1 MILVI
6 VESPAKAKTINKYLG
21 SEYKVLASMGHVRDL
36 PAKSGSIDPEND
48 FEMKWEKTTSRAKTL
63 REIEHAV
70 EKSEKIVLA
79 TDPDREGEA
88 ISWHLFELL
97 NKKKSKNFE
106 RVVFN
111 AVTKDKVLDAINN
124 PRSIDNDL
132 VEAYKARRSLDYLI
146 GFKISPILWTK
157 LSGVKSAGRVQS
169 VALKIICER
178 EIEIE
183 NFKSQRYW
191 SVTSSMS
198 AKNGQNFTASLVSIN
213 ENKLNKFDI
222 KSEKEAKAIINNL
235 NNSIFTVSEVKKTSI
250 IRKPQPPF
258 TTSTL
263 QQEASKRL
271 GFNPTRTMQVA
282 QKLYE
287 GIDSQKIEGGL
298 ITYMRTD
305 GVQIEDNVIN
315 EIRNNIEVIFGAG
328 QVPQNKNIYQTK
340 SKNAQESHEAIR
352 PTSITNAPEKIKAH
366 LSDEQFKL
374 YELIWKRTMASQ
386 MANAKFERTSITIKA
401 IDNLGQNNLFRASGE
416 HRLEAGYQVL
426 FDDKPNDGA
435 EKDLNEEKVSN
446 QNVFGIE
453 ENESISCKKLI
464 DNAHDT
470 EPPPRFNPAS
480 LIKLLEDLGIGRPS
494 TYASILS
501 VLTERNY
508 TKLEQKRFTPTS
520 NGRLLTVFLENY
532 YPDYVKYD
540 FTADLEQKLDQISNG
555 DFTRISL
562 LEDFYSNLDMKTKNV
577 KDIER
582 IEVMENLVDTLAPH
596 IFGQDSENPRL
607 CPDCSGGKITLK
619 SFESG
624 SFLCCSNY
632 PDCNFQ
638 HGLGKNDAIATQKQV
653 IAIDPMT
660 GNEITLQSGRY
671 GPYLEVEDSN
681 MENDKPKRVSIP
693 RNIKLED
700 LSDELALQL
709 ISLPK
714 SIGNHPETNQ
724 EITGAIGRYGPYIKH
739 ENTYVSIKLED
750 LFAIG
755 LNRAVTLIDEKNK
768 VSPSSPNQILGQ
780 YPKTKNDIILSSGR
794 YGPYLKYKKKNYS
807 VGKNISVE
815 TLNLE
820 EAIKIIDL
828 KDKKN

>member
-1 MILVI
+1 MAL
-6 VESPAKAKTINKYLG
+6 KFLQ
-21 SEYKVLASMGHVRDL
+21 
-36 PAKSGSIDPEND
+36 
-48 FEMKWEKTTSRAKTL
+48 F
-63 REIEHAV
+63 
-70 EKSEKIVLA
+70 
-79 TDPDREGEA
+79 
-88 ISWHLFELL
+88 
-97 NKKKSKNFE
+97 
-106 RVVFN
+106 
-111 AVTKDKVLDAINN
+111 
-124 PRSIDNDL
+124 
-132 VEAYKARRSLDYLI
+132 
-146 GFKISPILWTK
+146 LWTK

-191 SVTSSMS
+191 SITSSMS
-198 AKNGQNFTASLVSIN
+198 AKNGQNFTASLLSIN
-213 ENKLNKFDI
+213 ENKLNRFDI

-315 EIRNNIEVIFGAG
+315 EIRNNIEVIFGAR

-435 EKDLNEEKVSN
+435 EKDLNEEKLSN

-562 LEDFYSNLDMKTKNV
+562 LEDFYSNLDMKTK
-577 KDIER
+577 
-582 IEVMENLVDTLAPH
+582 M
-596 IFGQDSENPRL
+596 
-607 CPDCSGGKITLK
+607 LK
-619 SFESG
+619 M
-624 SFLCCSNY
+624 L
-632 PDCNFQ
+632 
-638 HGLGKNDAIATQKQV
+638 
-653 IAIDPMT
+653 
-660 GNEITLQSGRY
+660 NE
-671 GPYLEVEDSN
+671 
-681 MENDKPKRVSIP
+681 
-693 RNIKLED
+693 
-700 LSDELALQL
+700 
-709 ISLPK
+709 
-714 SIGNHPETNQ
+714 
-724 EITGAIGRYGPYIKH
+724 
-739 ENTYVSIKLED
+739 
-750 LFAIG
+750 
-755 LNRAVTLIDEKNK
+755 
-768 VSPSSPNQILGQ
+768 
-780 YPKTKNDIILSSGR
+780 
-794 YGPYLKYKKKNYS
+794 
-807 VGKNISVE
+807 
-815 TLNLE
+815 
-820 EAIKIIDL
+820 
-828 KDKKN
+828 